1 MNAAA
6 ALMAWFVLKP
16 MRRAQ
21 MNESVVEAGHDLKA
35 GAPVLTPVRVPA

>member
-6 ALMAWFVLKP
+6 ALMAWFVLRP

-21 MNESVVEAGHDLKA
+21 MNESMATVQQLGPEEVKA
-35 GAPVLTPVRVPA
+35 ASKM